1 MKTFVSALVAISAS
15 AIAGVAIATLNIA
28 ILQAAST
35 PPETTI
41 TFRQYNTHWSDHVR
55 YLLGK
60 CSEAAFLEQ
69 ELAYIQGGSPEQQHE
84 LANAVF
90 SECINKT
97 KIAV

>member
-1 MKTFVSALVAISAS
+1 MKTQSKELLMAAVVATCAWLM
-15 AIAGVAIATLNIA
+15 V
-28 ILQAAST
+28 T
-35 PPETTI
+35 PIYLEANLPKQET
-41 TFRQYNTHWSDHVR
+41 TFRQFNTHWSDHVR

-69 ELAYIQGGSPEQQHE
+69 ELAYIQGGTPEQQHE

-90 SECINKT
+90 SECINQT